1 MFKVFVLVIIM
12 ANLPMNQTQL
22 IFLFYLKQRSYSV
35 RGYLPLILK
44 NFVTYACGFI
54 VFMKDGLPF
63 PRDLLLGYMFLTA
76 FCSIQFLTLLS

>member
-1 MFKVFVLVIIM
+1 MFKVFVLVSMM
-12 ANLPMNQTQL
+12 ANLPLNQTQL
-22 IFLFYLKQRSYSV
+22 IFLFYLKQHSYSV

-44 NFVTYACGFI
+44 NFVSDACGFI